1 MKNNPTKLVKSAS
14 RNEESKRKM
23 NKKQLERVV
32 RDQLEEYTLE
42 EFFEMFDLTPLEVIE
57 LIYDEGQLDDV
68 ILESMV
74 PSDA

>member
-42 EFFEMFDLTPLEVIE
+42 EFFEMFDLTPLEVVE